1 MAGML
6 NCSEP
11 ATLSILIFKLSKD
24 SLSVYIVYQSCVDCQ
39 QTTAQSLSSSVLG
52 LLY

>member
-1 MAGML
+1 MSGML

-24 SLSVYIVYQSCVDCQ
+24 SLSVYIVYQSCVAIDCQ
-39 QTTAQSLSSSVLG
+39 QMSFCG
-52 LLY
+52 

>member
-1 MAGML
+1 ML

-24 SLSVYIVYQSCVDCQ
+24 SLSVYIVISPVSIASRCHFVVNGAYF
-39 QTTAQSLSSSVLG
+39 
-52 LLY
+52 